1 MRKFFLIFFNIL
13 RIVTIF
19 LRLHNI
25 LDLISDLFLYFEY
38 EVSLRTV
45 HPQRQYILSD
55 SSSSETVHPQ
65 RQFILSDSSSSVTVH
80 PQRQFILKDSSS
92 WVTVHPQW
100 QFILRMNFLRMNC
113 LRMNFLRMNC
123 FRMNCHWG
131 WTVFEDE
138 LSQDK
143 LSLRMNW
150 LRMNFSRMN
159 CLRMNC
165 PGMNCYVFVIN
176 FVRHFPASLFRIGT
190 KILVLKPASNYF
202 EICLYNTNKLHH

>member
-1 MRKFFLIFFNIL
+1 MRKLFLIFFNIL

-45 HPQRQYILSD
+45 HPQIQFVLRECSSWD
-55 SSSSETVHPQ
+55 SSS
-65 RQFILSDSSSSVTVH
+65 LKSSSSKTVH

-123 FRMNCHWG
+123 YRMNCHWG

-165 PGMNCYVFVIN
+165 PRMNCYVFW
-176 FVRHFPASLFRIGT
+176 S
-190 KILVLKPASNYF
+190 
-202 EICLYNTNKLHH
+202 

>member
-45 HPQRQYILSD
+45 HPEWQFILSD

-80 PQRQFILKDSSS
+80 PEDEFSQDELSQDEFSQDELFQDELS
-92 WVTVHPQW
+92 
-100 QFILRMNFLRMNC
+100 LRMNC
-113 LRMNFLRMNC
+113 L
-123 FRMNCHWG
+123 WG
-131 WTVFEDE
+131 WTVSGQTVSEDELTQDEFFKDE
-138 LSQDK
+138 LSQDE
-143 LSLRMNW
+143 LS
-150 LRMNFSRMN
+150 
-159 CLRMNC
+159 
-165 PGMNCYVFVIN
+165 
-176 FVRHFPASLFRIGT
+176 
-190 KILVLKPASNYF
+190 
-202 EICLYNTNKLHH
+202 